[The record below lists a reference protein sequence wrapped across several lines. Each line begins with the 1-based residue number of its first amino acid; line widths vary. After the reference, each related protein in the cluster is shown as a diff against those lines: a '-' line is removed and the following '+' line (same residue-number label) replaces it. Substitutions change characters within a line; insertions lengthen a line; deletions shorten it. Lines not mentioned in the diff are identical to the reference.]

1 MYLKSGRQLHA
12 AFLRRLIY
20 TTNLD
25 LLYRLGV
32 DSLLPYSLY
41 DIISL
46 IEDVQAAKNK
56 IYKEGF
62 QSCSLELLLGFPG
75 L

>member
-25 LLYRLGV
+25 LLHRLDV

-41 DIISL
+41 DIILL
-46 IEDVQAAKNK
+46 IEDV
-56 IYKEGF
+56 
-62 QSCSLELLLGFPG
+62 
-75 L
+75 